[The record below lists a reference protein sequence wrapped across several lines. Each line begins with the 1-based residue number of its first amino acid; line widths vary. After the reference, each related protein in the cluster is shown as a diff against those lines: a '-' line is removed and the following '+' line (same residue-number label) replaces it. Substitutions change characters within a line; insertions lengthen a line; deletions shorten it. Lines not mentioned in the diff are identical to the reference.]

1 MDSYQD
7 MRHLYYS
14 KQYSQEELKN
24 LLLSR
29 YQGEATIRLPFQ
41 IGEHP
46 AFVMLPIELHSLIS
60 AIYQANSKLERLCA
74 SMPQS
79 AIRHF
84 QNGMMVEEIQQSNEV
99 ENVRS
104 TRKEI
109 REALLEMQEGR
120 REKRFAGMVRKYE
133 MMLTNKDIPL
143 RSCSDVRNLYD
154 EFLLDEVLRED
165 PSNAPDGVFF
175 RQGPVQVGSKT
186 GKNLHDGLLPEKKI
200 IETLDQALSFLND
213 SDCDPLIRVAVFH
226 YAFAYIHPFYDGN
239 GRMTR
244 FISCYM
250 LSKFFDKSACLRI
263 SYVIKEHLG
272 TYYRIFKDANSKQA
286 MGEVTGF
293 VWQFLQFFKEAIE
306 YSIRSLVEKKIRYEH
321 YDAMLQNAVKQ
332 MNLKLPEH
340 QQHFLNVM
348 LQAELF
354 GVPYFTTGIM
364 ANVLNCSDQTIR
376 SFMKKCGVLV
386 YHTNDRR
393 AFVWRMNL
401 KELERL
407 ARQDE

>member
-46 AFVMLPIELHSLIS
+46 AFVMLPTELHSLTS

-84 QNGMMVEEIQQSNEV
+84 QNSMMVEEIQQSNEV

-109 REALLEMQEGR
+109 REALVEMQEGR
-120 REKRFAGMVRKYE
+120 QKKRFSDMVRKYD
-133 MMLTNKDIPL
+133 MLLTNKEIPL

-165 PSNAPDGVFF
+165 ETNAPDGVFF
-175 RQGPVQVGSKT
+175 RQGAVHVGSKT

-200 IETLDQALSFLND
+200 IETMDQALSFLNAP
-213 SDCDPLIRVAVFH
+213 DCDPLIRVAVFH

-272 TYYRIFKDANSKQA
+272 SYYKIFKDANSKHS
-286 MGEVTGF
+286 MGELTGF

-306 YSIRSLVEKKIRYEH
+306 YSVRSLSEKKIRYEH
-321 YDAMLQNAVKQ
+321 YDAMLQNAIKQ
-332 MNLKLPEH
+332 MNLKLPEP

-364 ANVLNCSDQTIR
+364 ANALKCSDQTIR
-376 SFMKKCGVLV
+376 SFMKKCENLV
-386 YHTNDRR
+386 RRTNDGH
-393 AFVWRMNL
+393 AFLWRMNL
-401 KELERL
+401 EELERL
-407 ARQDE
+407 AQQGE